1 MPIIVKNLSFTYS
14 PKTPYEK
21 VALDNVDLT
30 INDGDFVGVVGHT
43 GSGKSTFLQHIN
55 GLIKLQDGSIDVFD
69 IHLQPKYRR
78 KEKPD
83 LKRLRS
89 EVGMV
94 FQYPEYQLFEET
106 VEKDIAFGAKN
117 LGMPKED
124 IDNAV
129 REAMEL
135 VGLDYET
142 YRKRSPF
149 DLSGGEKRRVAIAG
163 VIVMKPKVLILDE
176 PTAGLDPQGKDTILS
191 LITRLKESCSPTI
204 IVVSHDIDEITRFAS
219 RIVVFNDAKIKYDV
233 PMTELFRDSDKLEAI
248 GLDIPLAVKVRNALA
263 AKGITLSGD
272 IYNIDSLVNAVMRRY
287 NGEDKT
293 EDSSNAIGADYVTDG
308 GDPRYIGEDVNGG
321 DVQ

>member
-1 MPIIVKNLSFTYS
+1 MSIIVKNLSFTYS

-21 VALDNVDLT
+21 KALDDVNLT
-30 INDGDFVGVVGHT
+30 INEGDFVGVVGHT

-55 GLIKLQDGSIDVFD
+55 GLIKLQDGMIEVFD
-69 IHLQPKYRR
+69 IHLQPKYKR

-94 FQYPEYQLFEET
+94 FQYPEYQLFEDT
-106 VEKDIAFGAKN
+106 VEKDISFGAKN
-117 LGMPKED
+117 LGMPKDE
-124 IDNAV
+124 IDDAV

-142 YRKRSPF
+142 YRRRSPF

-163 VIVMKPKVLILDE
+163 VIVMRPKVLILDE
-176 PTAGLDPQGKDTILS
+176 PTAGLDPKGKETILS

-219 RIVVFNDAKIKYDV
+219 RIVVFGDGRVQYDMSM
-233 PMTELFRDSDKLEAI
+233 PELFEHEADLHEL
-248 GLDIPLAVKVRNALA
+248 GLDIPLAVKVRNDLA
-263 AKGITLSGD
+263 ERGITLEGA
-272 IYNIDSLVNAVMRRY
+272 IYNVDTLIDAIVHRY
-287 NGEDKT
+287 NKSTKLEGQGSIETPIALD
-293 EDSSNAIGADYVTDG
+293 EG
-308 GDPRYIGEDVNGG
+308 GSTL
-321 DVQ
+321 